1 MKVRPEGTCYWFQ
14 ALKEEMEKL
23 FESGEQDA
31 LRMPEYL
38 GRRCSRCQLSVS
50 QECNYRQSASSGRGA
65 EKETEGPTLFST
77 SPWQHKQTFPPGE
90 TAGSGERMGRMA
102 QSAGKD
108 PSAHVDRPG
117 TLTAKQAPGVQN
129 VT

>member
-1 MKVRPEGTCYWFQ
+1 
-14 ALKEEMEKL
+14 
-23 FESGEQDA
+23 
-31 LRMPEYL
+31 MPEYL
-38 GRRCSRCQLSVS
+38 GRRCSRCQLSS
-50 QECNYRQSASSGRGA
+50 LKLKLSGQQSASSGRGA

-90 TAGSGERMGRMA
+90 TAGSEERMGRMA